1 MSELPKPSPQPS
13 AVTYIVLEEDS
24 CVLLDETN
32 TNTKFKKARGD
43 VGLWILVAIF
53 LAFIIIV
60 CVGFTYMAVNM
71 NKNLGATLISPF
83 SIYPG
88 QFLQNE
94 KFVFRFNYQGILQ
107 LTQNDIGVYW
117 ESDNLNHYSTYGV
130 VARFNLDGS
139 LSVENY
145 YQQILWSSVPGGETV
160 NSTSAEGSYILHLNA
175 SGQVVVRNSQD
186 GTEVMHLPPTPLQN
200 QELEQPQV

>member
-139 LSVENY
+139 L
-145 YQQILWSSVPGGETV
+145 
-160 NSTSAEGSYILHLNA
+160 
-175 SGQVVVRNSQD
+175 
-186 GTEVMHLPPTPLQN
+186 
-200 QELEQPQV
+200 